1 MRCLPGS
8 ALGGAV
14 LVAGAYIMLAPVRGI
29 PVETLGLRDGV
40 SNPIYGAFF
49 FWGFVFVWATVL
61 VYGLTR
67 PWVSCG

>member
-29 PVETLGLRDGV
+29 PAETLGLRDGV

-49 FWGFVFVWATVL
+49 LGVL
-61 VYGLTR
+61 VLFGPQYWFTI
-67 PWVSCG
+67 